1 MRKLASW
8 IERNLTMTQEA
19 LAQGLNLQAPLG
31 GHAAAVAMR
40 VSLDNEAAFCPIGT
54 TAPSLSLTDVQ
65 AAWPQFGNR
74 PKEDCLNAIY
84 GAVLGGMAHGP
95 GFNFWT
101 GIFDDGHSSP
111 ADVNPGLT
119 NATEA
124 EAMLR
129 SNKWTAD
136 LPANGMQ
143 GFQPRA
149 STDAG
154 TLTRSADLAGLAD
167 WSISH
172 EQGSDGQGS
181 LHSGAD
187 VFMI

>member
-1 MRKLASW
+1 
-8 IERNLTMTQEA
+8 MTQEA
-19 LAQGLNLQAPLG
+19 LAHGLAPQSPLG
-31 GHAAAVAMR
+31 GHAALVAMR
-40 VSLDNEAAFCPIGT
+40 FRLENEGAFCQI
-54 TAPSLSLTDVQ
+54 APPATQHSLPDSWSVWPLFGSRSKTD
-65 AAWPQFGNR
+65 G
-74 PKEDCLNAIY
+74 LNAAY

>member
-1 MRKLASW
+1 
-8 IERNLTMTQEA
+8 MTQEA
-19 LAQGLNLQAPLG
+19 LSPELAPNSPLG
-31 GHAAAVAMR
+31 GHAAALALR
-40 VSLDNEAAFCPIGT
+40 VRLDNEGAFRQIGT
-54 TAPSLSLTDVQ
+54 SVTA
-65 AAWPQFGNR
+65 
-74 PKEDCLNAIY
+74 DCLNAVF
-84 GAVLGGMAHGP
+84 GAVLVAIAHGP

-129 SNKWTAD
+129 SNIWTAD

-167 WSISH
+167 WTISH
-172 EQGSDGQGS
+172 EQGSHEPGSDGQGSDGQGS